1 MIKELNGQK
10 VELTIGE
17 YPQNNQ
23 LYIKISELYNPVE
36 SFYVATVCIDDE
48 RLTRQNMKEQ
58 CETENEIVIIKDYDE
73 NEKIYDWLKEEKII
87 KEEIMG
93 FVQSGY
99 MAFPLHELTD
109 EFQQYVN
116 QQIGEL

>member
-1 MIKELNGQK
+1 MIKELNGKK
-10 VELTIGE
+10 VEITIGE
-17 YPQNNQ
+17 YPKNNQ
-23 LYIKISELYNPVE
+23 LYIKISELHNPIE
-36 SFYVATVCIDDE
+36 FFHVATVCIDDK

-73 NEKIYDWLKEEKII
+73 NKKIYDWLKDEKII

-99 MAFPLHELTD
+99 VALPLHELTD
-109 EFQQYVN
+109 EFQQYVD
-116 QQIGEL
+116 QQKI